1 MRVKTCTHNKDEWHT
16 YVHCGMIGLLPECH
30 RTSLEIAGGRGGE
43 GEVEREK
50 EVRRGRGRE
59 RRESESKT

>member
-1 MRVKTCTHNKDEWHT
+1 MAHI
-16 YVHCGMIGLLPECH
+16 HCGMIGLLPECH
-30 RTSLEIAGGRGGE
+30 RTSLEIAEGRGGE
-43 GEVEREK
+43 GEVEREKEVRGEVEREK